1 MAGQSML
8 SVARQHPPR
17 SGLAPP
23 NGRAPGTPTADP
35 DRAARLFTDAER
47 INRSITHESA
57 TATVLGALAKG
68 PGGGP

>member
-1 MAGQSML
+1 ML

-47 INRSITHESA
+47 INRSITHECA
-57 TATVLGALAKG
+57 TATVLRAIAKALAAM
-68 PGGGP
+68 PS